1 MLRSSQAT
9 GHNFLFPSARLPSI
23 HRDAAWFFKTVEG
36 MPVAAAKSE
45 ARLAV
50 VEVWTG
56 LTFKAGTFNGFHVA
70 AIAPNT

>member
-1 MLRSSQAT
+1 MS
-9 GHNFLFPSARLPSI
+9 
-23 HRDAAWFFKTVEG
+23 
-36 MPVAAAKSE
+36 VAAAKSE